1 MSTLSKIFTDLEI
14 FNPHFPNPLPF
25 ISTQSQKNH
34 RSVFLPNNPQRSS
47 IHHSSGAPDA
57 PSGRHLLFLFLS
69 PLFSFF
75 LLPPPYPYHRM
86 NRNNGS
92 WKGIRVIRATRRIPW
107 KRYRCYSVATAGL
120 SADDDRIR
128 RSRRARGRQ
137 EEAHEADVQR
147 PANLRPRE
155 NVRADEI
162 PSGAG
167 TR

>member
-1 MSTLSKIFTDLEI
+1 
-14 FNPHFPNPLPF
+14 
-25 ISTQSQKNH
+25 
-34 RSVFLPNNPQRSS
+34 
-47 IHHSSGAPDA
+47 
-57 PSGRHLLFLFLS
+57 
-69 PLFSFF
+69 
-75 LLPPPYPYHRM
+75 M

-128 RSRRARGRQ
+128 RNRRARGRQ

-147 PANLRPRE
+147 TANLRPRE